1 MNKSICGQISQLTCD
16 AIRKDVRVPVGHV
29 VISEKWAGSELHTAL
44 KSLLQTVVSD
54 HLGLIDFYPSSDSA
68 VLYISE
74 AELLNENAV
83 KRKIVK
89 LRKNNAK
96 RPYVIAEQAAA
107 LQEQYNNLQQFAVM
121 ELGIPLLAVH
131 NQTEAAQLLA
141 QMEAVESGEKE
152 NPFLVQRRVAP
163 MGSAVTACLLRVPGL
178 GEVKARALLQKYR
191 SIRAISLSSI
201 DDLTKV
207 VGPASAASIHRFFN
221 GVK

>member
-1 MNKSICGQISQLTCD
+1 MNTSIRGQISQPTCD

-29 VISEKWAGSELHTAL
+29 VIAEKWAGSELHIAL

-54 HLGLIDFYPSSDSA
+54 HLGLIDFYPSSNSA

-107 LQEQYNNLQQFAVM
+107 LQEQYNNMQQFAVM
-121 ELGIPLLAVH
+121 ELGIPLIAVH

-141 QMEAVESGEKE
+141 QMEAVESGEKQ

-163 MGSAVTACLLRVPGL
+163 MGSSVTTCLLRVPGL
-178 GEVKARALLQKYR
+178 GEVKARALLQKYP
-191 SIRAISLSSI
+191 SLRALSLCTV

-207 VGPASAASIHRFFN
+207 VGPASAASVHRFFN
-221 GVK
+221 GGK